1 MSITAGKV
9 APRLNRR
16 VTTGVRIH
24 LLSHKEVE
32 LDPEKVRNVVL
43 VGHSGSGK
51 TTLAEA
57 LVYVGGAS
65 NRMGSVDDG
74 TTIFDHEPEEI
85 ERNISLGLS
94 VGTVDWKGTRVNIID
109 TPGSSDFIG
118 DARSALRAADL
129 AIFCV
134 SAVDGIEV
142 QTEQLWR
149 AAGDEGIPR
158 AIVITKLDRE
168 RASFERTLGELR
180 DAYGKAIA
188 PIQVPIGQEGNF
200 RGLVRVASER
210 AYEYTKGDSNGSLVD
225 LPPEVEDRVHAAHT
239 ALIETVVESDDE
251 MMEAYFEGKEPTN
264 QQIVSNIHHGII
276 AGEIDPVVVTSAERL
291 IGIDTLLEFI
301 ADYGPNPLERNFPPL
316 SEGEPIPI
324 SADGPLLAYVFK
336 TISDPFV
343 GRISLFRIFSGTA
356 KTDQNLE
363 LARGGNVR
371 LHNLF
376 KLQGKEHH
384 DVSDLP
390 VGGIGAIAKNEK
402 LHSGDTLRSPEI
414 DLVLEPVEYP
424 KPVAEVAITP
434 HSHHDDEKLS
444 TALHRIEEEDP
455 TIRVERRPETGETVM
470 SGLGDSHIDVTLDRI
485 QRMFGVQIDASLPK
499 IPYRETITASAEAQ
513 GKHKKQSGGRGQ
525 FGVAS
530 VRFSP
535 RPRGSGYEFINSV
548 KGGKIPRGFI
558 PAVDKGVKEALD
570 RGLIAGYPVID
581 IAAEVYDG
589 NYHAVDSDE
598 LSFRMAGI
606 HAFRNAADKLRPAL
620 LEPIVKTS
628 VTVPQDYLGDV
639 MGDINSRRGRV
650 MGMDGEGTLR
660 TVTAE
665 IPMAEMRQYAAEL
678 RSLSSGRGTFEVE
691 FDHYAEVPHI
701 EAQRVIAAAQSEDE

>member
-1 MSITAGKV
+1 MV
-9 APRLNRR
+9 
-16 VTTGVRIH
+16 
-24 LLSHKEVE
+24 
-32 LDPEKVRNVVL
+32 PEKVRNIAL

-57 LVYVGGAS
+57 LLYVGGAS
-65 NRMGSVDDG
+65 KRMGSVDEG

-94 VGTVDWKGTRVNIID
+94 VGTVDWKGTRINIID

-129 AIFCV
+129 ALFCV

-149 AAGDEGIPR
+149 SAGDEGIPR

-188 PIQVPIGQEGNF
+188 PIHVPIGEEGNF

-210 AYEYTKGDSNGSLVD
+210 AYEYTAGASIGSLVD
-225 LPPEVEDRVHAAHT
+225 LPSEVEERVHAAHT

-251 MMEAYFEGKEPTN
+251 MMEAYFEGKEPTRE
-264 QQIVSNIHHGII
+264 QVVSTIHRGII
-276 AGEIDPVVVTSAERL
+276 NGEIDPVLVTSAERL
-291 IGIDTLLEFI
+291 IGIDTLLEFVV
-301 ADYGPNPLERNFPPL
+301 DYGPNPLERVFPPL
-316 SEGEPIPI
+316 SAGEPIPI
-324 SADGPLLAYVFK
+324 SADGPLVAYVFK

-356 KTDQNLE
+356 KADQDLE
-363 LARGGNVR
+363 LARGGKVR
-371 LHNLF
+371 LHSLF

-390 VGGIGAIAKNEK
+390 VGGIGAVAKNEN
-402 LHSGDTLRSPEI
+402 LHSGDTLRSPET
-414 DLVLEPVEYP
+414 DLVVEPVEYP
-424 KPVAEVAITP
+424 RPVTEVAITP

-444 TALHRIEEEDP
+444 TALHRIEQEDP

-470 SGLGDSHIDVTLDRI
+470 SGLGDAHIEVTLARI

-499 IPYRETITASAEAQ
+499 VPYRETITATAEAE

-548 KGGKIPRGFI
+548 KGGSIPRGFI
-558 PAVDKGVKEALD
+558 PAVNKGVKEALD

-581 IAAEVYDG
+581 VTAEVYDG
-589 NYHAVDSDE
+589 KYHAVDSDE
-598 LSFRMAGI
+598 VSFRMAGI
-606 HAFRNAADKLRPAL
+606 QAFRNAADKLRPAL
-620 LEPIVKTS
+620 LEPIMKAL
-628 VTVPQDYLGDV
+628 VTVPEDYLGDV

-650 MGMDGEGTLR
+650 LGMDGEGSLR

-665 IPMAEMRQYAAEL
+665 VPMAEMLQYAAEL
-678 RSLSSGRGTFEVE
+678 RSLASGRGTFEIE
-691 FDHYAEVPHI
+691 FDHYAEVPHA
-701 EAQRVIAAAQSEDE
+701 EAQQVIAAARSEDD